1 MARDTKSRERESNCL
16 EARPS
21 RIRSFKLGGVLVSRH
36 FPSWSNAVADLG
48 TSPNTMAARD
58 ARRSTRISESV
69 RLSVSGESKVGST
82 FSEATLKLAVNCH
95 GCIYPSRNEHRT
107 GSWVTLEFPNQQSD
121 PKLPPVRAQVRFV
134 RAIQNPNEQFL
145 VGVELEAPANVW
157 RVTSIPKDW
166 LRFPVFAGTAESVPH
181 ASTAPAGPGGPDRVA
196 LSPDQ
201 LLHVLEKHLRQAAEQ
216 AVASAG
222 TFPGKPDVH
231 LNLNAIDKVSQ
242 ASVRQVQKHCVRYPD
257 KMVTLASEEVL
268 RRLQAGLTQ
277 AEGRLPH

>member
-36 FPSWSNAVADLG
+36 FPSWSHAVANLG

-69 RLSVSGESKVGST
+69 RLSVSGESRVGST
-82 FSEATLKLAVNCH
+82 FSEVTLTLAVKCH

-121 PKLPPVRAQVRFV
+121 SKLHPVRAQVRFV
-134 RAIQNPNEQFL
+134 RAPQNPSEQYL

-166 LRFPVFAGTAESVPH
+166 LSFPVFAGTAGSIPH
-181 ASTAPAGPGGPDRVA
+181 ASTAPAGPAGAEPGA
-196 LSPDQ
+196 ISPRQ
-201 LLHVLEKHLRQAAEQ
+201 FLHVLGKNLRQGAEQ
-216 AVASAG
+216 TVE
-222 TFPGKPDVH
+222 
-231 LNLNAIDKVSQ
+231 
-242 ASVRQVQKHCVRYPD
+242 RCVP
-257 KMVTLASEEVL
+257 S
-268 RRLQAGLTQ
+268 
-277 AEGRLPH
+277 